1 MKDNDTP
8 EVKQPEEV
16 YLAIND
22 PDLEHSHRANA
33 HWSVK
38 YLLADTSIS
47 KADHDKTIAMM
58 NFILLEKDKL
68 YKAQLVELQKQLID
82 LLENKPFSFNTDT
95 IKEVFKEVV

>member
-1 MKDNDTP
+1 MMDSKDKP
-8 EVKQPEEV
+8 EAKQPEEV

-47 KADHDKTIAMM
+47 DADV
-58 NFILLEKDKL
+58 LEAVSLACDDL
-68 YKAQLVELQKQLID
+68 RERHKAQLQELEKQLID
-82 LLENKPFSFNTDT
+82 LFECKPFSFNTDT
-95 IKEVFKEVV
+95 IKEAFKGVV

>member
-1 MKDNDTP
+1 MTGSKDMP
-8 EVKQPEEV
+8 EVMYIDWPPNRSGFVVGCIE
-16 YLAIND
+16 
-22 PDLEHSHRANA
+22 PFNA
-33 HWSVK
+33 VEFK